1 MEVSSDIP
9 RLMDIANTLAEIQLV
24 VSIRSAR
31 ETFKEQLCDLCISFL
46 KSLAYIKGGAVSQK
60 QSQTIREIICEELCS
75 EWRRKPN
82 KNNTMSHQD
91 TVVEMEDDFIDID
104 GISPDEDRPIVS
116 LSDLDGDMDV
126 SGSASESFHTR
137 GSGGTDALDG
147 DSEMLQA
154 SHDEDTPMLD
164 SEALRDQQSADPL
177 AKSAR
182 AGPPHRK
189 LRIDWLLLLDLK
201 FWKLPRANLR
211 EVYIGTL
218 VLSPKYKKFMGK
230 IYGCTLFRL
239 FFFFCSVLP
248 VLT

>member
-1 MEVSSDIP
+1 MEIAENLADIG
-9 RLMDIANTLAEIQLV
+9 LV

-31 ETFKEQLCDLCISFL
+31 ETFKEQLCDVCISFL

-60 QSQTIREIICEELCS
+60 QSQAIREIICEELCS

-91 TVVEMEDDFIDID
+91 TVVEMEDDYIDIV
-104 GISPDEDRPIVS
+104 GINPEEETRVPIVPAHE
-116 LSDLDGDMDV
+116 LPAHELDVDGDVDI
-126 SGSASESFHTR
+126 SGSVYEDVVDDPSSRPHHHTHAHAH
-137 GSGGTDALDG
+137 SHTHDG
-147 DSEMLQA
+147 DSEMSHA
-154 SHDEDTPMLD
+154 AHDEDTLMAE
-164 SEALRDQQSADPL
+164 SSSSSVDQQTSDPF

-182 AGPPHRK
+182 AGPPRRK

-230 IYGCTLFRL
+230 SCAL
-239 FFFFCSVLP
+239 
-248 VLT
+248 